1 MSDQMKLC
9 RKYSAQKRMT
19 ESAIIKPHVENNMIG
34 CRYILGRPRRMERR
48 LQDTCLDV
56 SKEGELPNSGRNR
69 DEQSFADHSVGGAC
83 GIITAKL
90 TF

>member
-34 CRYILGRPRRMERR
+34 CRYILGRSGRIERR
-48 LQDTCLDV
+48 PQDTCLDV
-56 SKEGELPNSGRNR
+56 SKEGELPMCSGRR
-69 DEQSFADHSVGGAC
+69 DEQSIVDHTVGGAC
-83 GIITAKL
+83 GKITAKF

>member
-1 MSDQMKLC
+1 
-9 RKYSAQKRMT
+9 MT

-34 CRYILGRPRRMERR
+34 CRYILGRTGRIERR

-56 SKEGELPNSGRNR
+56 SKEGELPMCSGRNK
-69 DEQSFADHSVGGAC
+69 DEQSFADHSVGGAG

-90 TF
+90 IKSMSQD